1 MRRKLVLTT
10 SNSTSKAAKAA
21 VKTEVSRHG
30 YNHFGIRFAPSDR
43 PRWTGQAVRRIPRL
57 LAPVLHPG
65 VQSLP
70 AGTALYARPRPGLA
84 RQAHGPFALTFPH
97 ICVRAFCFAPFS

>member
-1 MRRKLVLTT
+1 MRRKLVFTT

-30 YNHFGIRFAPSDR
+30 YEHFGIPFAPGDR

-57 LAPVLHPG
+57 LAPVLRPG
-65 VQSLP
+65 VQPLS
-70 AGTALYARPRPGLA
+70 AGTALYARPRPRLA
-84 RQAHGPFALTFPH
+84 RQAHGPVELTFPD
-97 ICVRAFCFAPFS
+97 I

>member
-30 YNHFGIRFAPSDR
+30 YDHFGIRFAPGDR
-43 PRWTGQAVRRIPRL
+43 PRWTGQAVRR
-57 LAPVLHPG
+57 
-65 VQSLP
+65 
-70 AGTALYARPRPGLA
+70 PGLA
-84 RQAHGPFALTFPH
+84 RQAHGPFELTFPD
-97 ICVRAFCFAPFS
+97 I

>member
-1 MRRKLVLTT
+1 MKRKLVLTT

-30 YNHFGIRFAPSDR
+30 YDHFGIRFAFGDR

-57 LAPVLHPG
+57 LAPFLRPG
-65 VQSLP
+65 VQSVP
-70 AGTALYARPRPGLA
+70 AGIALYAWPRPRLA
-84 RQAHGPFALTFPH
+84 RQAQGPFELTFPD
-97 ICVRAFCFAPFS
+97 I